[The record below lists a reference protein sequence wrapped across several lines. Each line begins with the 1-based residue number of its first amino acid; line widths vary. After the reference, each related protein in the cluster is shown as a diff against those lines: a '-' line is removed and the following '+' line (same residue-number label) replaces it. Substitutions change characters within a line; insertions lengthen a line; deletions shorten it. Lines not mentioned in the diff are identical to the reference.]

1 MQEVLPTTQREKPK
15 SAEDTAHPTGV
26 SVAVLYLCGALLLF
40 SIFQHAFFPPGR
52 TGPAKP
58 LPALVSTLPA
68 DRSYSGPEGDYASTL
83 AALKRDAQAAPGT
96 QLLFLGDSLAESLRG
111 DCTRPECVEELP
123 SVWKEVFAPHQAL
136 ALGVPGDR
144 TENLLYRLAQG
155 ETSGLAPALTVVEIG
170 TNNLAFGHSAE
181 ATAFG
186 IEAVVRAV
194 KEKLPNTHVALMLL
208 FPRPKDK
215 GDQTPW
221 KEVDVVNE
229 LLQERVRGSPKV
241 SVVDCTRPFLK
252 DGLVDT
258 SKLPDGIHPNG
269 EGARAW
275 AKCLNRAMNKYLKD

>member
-1 MQEVLPTTQREKPK
+1 M
-15 SAEDTAHPTGV
+15 
-26 SVAVLYLCGALLLF
+26 
-40 SIFQHAFFPPGR
+40 
-52 TGPAKP
+52 
-58 LPALVSTLPA
+58 
-68 DRSYSGPEGDYASTL
+68 
-83 AALKRDAQAAPGT
+83 
-96 QLLFLGDSLAESLRG
+96 
-111 DCTRPECVEELP
+111 
-123 SVWKEVFAPHQAL
+123 
-136 ALGVPGDR
+136 
-144 TENLLYRLAQG
+144 
-155 ETSGLAPALTVVEIG
+155 VEIG

-275 AKCLNRAMNKYLKD
+275 AKCLNRVMNKYLD